1 MDVSALSV
9 VLHQLTAAVVTGLGL
24 LGPDVQAALRLLMML
39 SYTLA
44 LLLWLFEGKAAVHGP
59 FLRMLLKF
67 AAIGALV
74 EWFPAGSAAL
84 MQAAAQQGL
93 NLGPGG
99 GFALDDPGYIAHLG
113 IQAVIPLMQRVKE
126 MLGPVDFFLNF
137 VEIVIFLLAALV
149 VIVSFCILAIQVFLA
164 FLEYRLLSLA
174 AYLAIP
180 FAVLGPTSFVAERA
194 IGYIAATALKLL
206 VLGCVIAMCS
216 ATLLALTFQGTPTL
230 AQAFGVA
237 VLAAAIFVLAIKAP
251 RAAAGLVNGGPVMD
265 GMTALA
271 ALWTAGWLGMRSMAG
286 AAAATSGSP
295 GSLTGGALAA
305 WGGLRHIAGGAT
317 ASVGSTGGGAGGV
330 GGAGGGTGGGAAGA
344 SAGRR
349 YPGGRFG
356 GVQSSASRGSGW
368 DKPMT
373 DAQRG
378 ELDRLAAGR
387 TVDPTLTR
395 GQASRL
401 IERWGGEES
410 WLRRTASNTTE
421 RPQDPPG
428 KTPGTDRRA
437 DDKETDPS

>member
-286 AAAATSGSP
+286 AAAATTGAP
-295 GSLTGGALAA
+295 GSLAVGASAL
-305 WGGLRHIAGGAT
+305 WSGLRHAAGGAT
-317 ASVGSTGGGAGGV
+317 ASVGSTGSSS
-330 GGAGGGTGGGAAGA
+330 TGGNGSDPVGA

-349 YPGGRFG
+349 YPAGRFG
-356 GVQSSASRGSGW
+356 GSRTPRGSGW
-368 DKPMT
+368 DQPMT

-387 TVDPTLTR
+387 TVDPNLTR

-410 WLRRTASNTTE
+410 WLRRTASNATE

-437 DDKETDPS
+437 DDKEIDPS

>member
-24 LGPDVQAALRLLMML
+24 LGPDVQTALRLLMML

-93 NLGPGG
+93 NLVPGG

-206 VLGCVIAMCS
+206 VLGCIIAMCS
-216 ATLLALTFQGTPTL
+216 ATLLALTFTGTPTL

-271 ALWTAGWLGMRSMAG
+271 ALWTAGWLGMRTMAS
-286 AAAATSGSP
+286 AAAATTGAP
-295 GSLTGGALAA
+295 GSLAVGASAL
-305 WGGLRHIAGGAT
+305 WSGLRHAASGAT
-317 ASVGSTGGGAGGV
+317 ASVGSTRGSS
-330 GGAGGGTGGGAAGA
+330 TGGSGSDSAGA

-349 YPGGRFG
+349 YPAGRLGGAR
-356 GVQSSASRGSGW
+356 VSSPRGSGW
-368 DKPMT
+368 DQPMT

-387 TVDPTLTR
+387 TYDLTLTR

-401 IERWGGEES
+401 IERWGGEDS
-410 WLRRTASNTTE
+410 WLRRPASNTTE
-421 RPQDPPG
+421 RPPDPPG
-428 KTPGTDRRA
+428 KPSGPDRPA
-437 DDKETDPS
+437 GDKGD

>member
-24 LGPDVQAALRLLMML
+24 LGPDVQTALRLLMML

-93 NLGPGG
+93 NLVPGG
-99 GFALDDPGYIAHLG
+99 GFSLDDPGYIAHLG

-216 ATLLALTFQGTPTL
+216 ATLLALTFAGTPTL

-286 AAAATSGSP
+286 AAAATTGAP
-295 GSLTGGALAA
+295 GSLAVGASAV
-305 WGGLRHIAGGAT
+305 WSGLRHTATGAT
-317 ASVGSTGGGAGGV
+317 ASVGSTGGGAGG
-330 GGAGGGTGGGAAGA
+330 GTGGGSAGA
-344 SAGRR
+344 AAGRR
-349 YPGGRFG
+349 YPAGRFG
-356 GVQSSASRGSGW
+356 GSRASAPRGSGW

-387 TVDPTLTR
+387 TVDPNLTR

-410 WLRRTASNTTE
+410 WLRRTASNPTE

-428 KTPGTDRRA
+428 KPSGPARPA
-437 DDKETDPS
+437 GDKGD

>member
-1 MDVSALSV
+1 MDVSGLSTA
-9 VLHQLTAAVVTGLGL
+9 LHQLTAAVITGLGL
-24 LGPDVQAALRLLMML
+24 LGPDVQTALRLLMML

-286 AAAATSGSP
+286 AAAATTGAP
-295 GSLTGGALAA
+295 GSLAVGASAL
-305 WGGLRHIAGGAT
+305 WSGLRHAAGGAT
-317 ASVGSTGGGAGGV
+317 ASVGSTGSSS
-330 GGAGGGTGGGAAGA
+330 TGGNGSDPVGA

-349 YPGGRFG
+349 YPAGRFG
-356 GVQSSASRGSGW
+356 GSRTPRGSGW
-368 DKPMT
+368 DQPMT

-387 TVDPTLTR
+387 TVDPNLTR

-437 DDKETDPS
+437 DDKEIDPS

>member
-286 AAAATSGSP
+286 AAAATTGAP
-295 GSLTGGALAA
+295 GSLAVGASAL
-305 WGGLRHIAGGAT
+305 WSGLRHAAGGAT
-317 ASVGSTGGGAGGV
+317 ASVGSTGSSS
-330 GGAGGGTGGGAAGA
+330 TGGNGSDPVGA

-349 YPGGRFG
+349 YPAGRFG
-356 GVQSSASRGSGW
+356 GSRTPRGSGW
-368 DKPMT
+368 DQPMT

-387 TVDPTLTR
+387 TVDPNLTR

>member
-1 MDVSALSV
+1 MDVSGLSIALQ
-9 VLHQLTAAVVTGLGL
+9 QLTAAVVTGLGL
-24 LGPDVQAALRLLMML
+24 LGPDAHTALRLLMML

-67 AAIGALV
+67 TVIGALV

-84 MQAAAQQGL
+84 MRAAAQQGL
-93 NLGPGG
+93 SLGPGG
-99 GFALDDPGYIAHLG
+99 FSLDDPGAIAHLG
-113 IQAVIPLMQRVKE
+113 IQAVIPLMLRVKE

-194 IGYIAATALKLL
+194 IGYIAASAMKLL
-206 VLGCVIAMCS
+206 VLGAIIAVCG
-216 ATLLALTFQGTPTL
+216 ATLTSLTFTGTPTL

-271 ALWTAGWLGMRSMAG
+271 ALWTAGWLGARS
-286 AAAATSGSP
+286 
-295 GSLTGGALAA
+295 
-305 WGGLRHIAGGAT
+305 IAGGAA
-317 ASVGSTGGGAGGV
+317 ASS
-330 GGAGGGTGGGAAGA
+330 GAAGSVMA
-344 SAGRR
+344 GSTSALGLLRTVAGGATGSVGTTPGAGRSAGGSAETGRR
-349 YPGGRFG
+349 YPARLG
-356 GVQSSASRGSGW
+356 GSGEVR
-368 DKPMT
+368 
-373 DAQRG
+373 AG
-378 ELDRLAAGR
+378 ERRPLRRRL
-387 TVDPTLTR
+387 
-395 GQASRL
+395 GQADDRGPA
-401 IERWGGEES
+401 RPARPP
-410 WLRRTASNTTE
+410 RRRQ
-421 RPQDPPG
+421 RPTPPTSPVG
-428 KTPGTDRRA
+428 RPAG
-437 DDKETDPS
+437 

>member
-1 MDVSALSV
+1 MDVSGLSIALQ
-9 VLHQLTAAVVTGLGL
+9 QLTAAVVTGLGL
-24 LGPDVQAALRLLMML
+24 LGPDAHTALRLLMML

-44 LLLWLFEGKAAVHGP
+44 LLLWLFEGKPAVHGP

-67 AAIGALV
+67 TVIGALV

-84 MQAAAQQGL
+84 MRAAAQQGL
-93 NLGPGG
+93 SLGPGG
-99 GFALDDPGYIAHLG
+99 FSLDDPGYIAHLG
-113 IQAVIPLMQRVKE
+113 IQAVIPLMLRVKE

-194 IGYIAATALKLL
+194 IGYIAASAMNLL
-206 VLGCVIAMCS
+206 VLGAIIAVCG
-216 ATLLALTFQGTPTL
+216 ATLTSLTFTGTPTL

-271 ALWTAGWLGMRSMAG
+271 ALWTAGWLGARS
-286 AAAATSGSP
+286 
-295 GSLTGGALAA
+295 
-305 WGGLRHIAGGAT
+305 IAGGAA
-317 ASVGSTGGGAGGV
+317 ASSNAAGSVMAGSTSALGLLRTVATGATGSV
-330 GGAGGGTGGGAAGA
+330 GGASGSGSADG
-344 SAGRR
+344 SAGTSRH
-349 YPGGRFG
+349 YPAGRFG
-356 GVQSSASRGSGW
+356 GTGQGGSTRSGGGW

-373 DAQRG
+373 EAQRG
-378 ELDRLAAGR
+378 QLDRLAAGR
-387 TVDPTLTR
+387 TYSADLTR

-401 IERWGGEES
+401 IEDWGGEDS
-410 WLRRTASNTTE
+410 WLRAG
-421 RPQDPPG
+421 DAA
-428 KTPGTDRRA
+428 GTR
-437 DDKETDPS
+437 KPSPDAPKKGEPS

>member
-1 MDVSALSV
+1 MDVSGLSIA
-9 VLHQLTAAVVTGLGL
+9 LHQLTAMVVTALGL
-24 LGPDVQAALRLLMML
+24 LGPDAHQALRLLMML

-44 LLLWLFEGKAAVHGP
+44 LLLWLFEGKPAVHGP

-67 AAIGALV
+67 TVIGALV

-84 MQAAAQQGL
+84 MQAAARQGL
-93 NLGPGG
+93 SLGPGAP
-99 GFALDDPGYIAHLG
+99 FALDDPGYIAHLG
-113 IQAVIPLMQRVKE
+113 IQAVIPLMLRIKE

-194 IGYIAATALKLL
+194 IGYIAASAMKLL
-206 VLGCVIAMCS
+206 VLGAIIAVCG
-216 ATLLALTFQGTPTL
+216 ATLTSLTFQGTPTL

-271 ALWTAGWLGMRSMAG
+271 ALWTAGWLGARSVAG
-286 AAAATSGSP
+286 GVAASSGSA
-295 GSLTGGALAA
+295 GSVLAGSTTAL
-305 WGGLRHIAGGAT
+305 GLLRTMAGGAT
-317 ASVGSTGGGAGGV
+317 ASVGTMPGSGSGAAGGSGGTGRHYPAGRF
-330 GGAGGGTGGGAAGA
+330 GGAGGGAGQGSAQRSGG
-344 SAGRR
+344 
-349 YPGGRFG
+349 
-356 GVQSSASRGSGW
+356 GW

-373 DAQRG
+373 EAQRG
-378 ELDRLAAGR
+378 QLDRLAAGR
-387 TVDPTLTR
+387 TYPADLTR

-401 IERWGGEES
+401 IEEWGGEDS
-410 WLRRTASNTTE
+410 WLHAGNAAGSRK
-421 RPQDPPG
+421 PDPDAPEKG
-428 KTPGTDRRA
+428 
-437 DDKETDPS
+437 DPS

>member
-24 LGPDVQAALRLLMML
+24 LGPDVQTALRLLMML

-93 NLGPGG
+93 NLVPGG

-206 VLGCVIAMCS
+206 VLGCIIAMCS
-216 ATLLALTFQGTPTL
+216 ATLLALTFTGTPTL

-271 ALWTAGWLGMRSMAG
+271 ALWTAGWLGMRTMAS
-286 AAAATSGSP
+286 AAAATTGAP
-295 GSLTGGALAA
+295 GSLAVGASAL
-305 WGGLRHIAGGAT
+305 WSGLRHAASGAT
-317 ASVGSTGGGAGGV
+317 ASVGSTRGSS
-330 GGAGGGTGGGAAGA
+330 TGGCGSDSAGA

-349 YPGGRFG
+349 YPAGRFG
-356 GVQSSASRGSGW
+356 GARVSSPRGSGW
-368 DKPMT
+368 DQPMT

-387 TVDPTLTR
+387 TYDLTLTR

-401 IERWGGEES
+401 IERWGGEDS
-410 WLRRTASNTTE
+410 WLRRPASNATE
-421 RPQDPPG
+421 RPPDPPG
-428 KTPGTDRRA
+428 KPSGPDRPA
-437 DDKETDPS
+437 GDKGD

>member
-24 LGPDVQAALRLLMML
+24 LGPDVQTALRLLMML

-93 NLGPGG
+93 NLVPGG
-99 GFALDDPGYIAHLG
+99 GFSLDDPGYIAHLG

-206 VLGCVIAMCS
+206 VLGCIIAMCAS
-216 ATLLALTFQGTPTL
+216 TLLALTFTGTPTL

-265 GMTALA
+265 GVTALA
-271 ALWTAGWLGMRSMAG
+271 ALWTAGWLGMRAMAG
-286 AAAATSGSP
+286 AATAATGAP
-295 GSLTGGALAA
+295 GSLAVGASAV
-305 WGGLRHIAGGAT
+305 WSGLRYAVGGAT
-317 ASVGSTGGGAGGV
+317 ASVGSTGGGAGG
-330 GGAGGGTGGGAAGA
+330 GTVSGSAGA
-344 SAGRR
+344 SGGRR
-349 YPGGRFG
+349 YPAGRFG
-356 GVQSSASRGSGW
+356 GSRASAPRGSGW
-368 DKPMT
+368 EQPMT

-387 TVDPTLTR
+387 TYDPTLTR

-401 IERWGGEES
+401 IERWGGEAS
-410 WLRRTASNTTE
+410 WLGRTASNATE
-421 RPQDPPG
+421 RPQDSPG
-428 KTPGTDRRA
+428 KPSDPDRPA
-437 DDKETDPS
+437 DKGD

>member
-1 MDVSALSV
+1 MDVSGLSTA
-9 VLHQLTAAVVTGLGL
+9 LHQLTAAVITGLGL
-24 LGPDVQAALRLLMML
+24 LGPDVQTALRLLMML

-84 MQAAAQQGL
+84 MQAAARQGL
-93 NLGPGG
+93 NLVPGG
-99 GFALDDPGYIAHLG
+99 GFSLDDPGYIAHLG

-216 ATLLALTFQGTPTL
+216 ATLLALTFTGTPTL

-271 ALWTAGWLGMRSMAG
+271 ALWTAGWLGMRTMAG
-286 AAAATSGSP
+286 AAAATTGAP
-295 GSLTGGALAA
+295 GSLAVGASAL
-305 WGGLRHIAGGAT
+305 WSGLRHAATGAT
-317 ASVGSTGGGAGGV
+317 ASVGSTGGV
-330 GGAGGGTGGGAAGA
+330 GSGAGGGSDGA

-349 YPGGRFG
+349 YPAGHFG
-356 GVQSSASRGSGW
+356 GSRASTPRGSGW

-387 TVDPTLTR
+387 PVDPTLTR

-401 IERWGGEES
+401 IERWGGEDS
-410 WLRRTASNTTE
+410 WLRGTASNATE
-421 RPQDPPG
+421 RPQAPPG
-428 KTPGTDRRA
+428 QTPGTDRRA

>member
-24 LGPDVQAALRLLMML
+24 LGPDVRTALRLLMML

-67 AAIGALV
+67 AVIGALV
-74 EWFPAGSAAL
+74 EWFPTGSAAL

-93 NLGPGG
+93 NLVPGG
-99 GFALDDPGYIAHLG
+99 GFSLDDPGYIAHLG
-113 IQAVIPLMQRVKE
+113 IRAVIPLMLRVKE

-194 IGYIAATALKLL
+194 IGYIAASAMKLL
-206 VLGCVIAMCS
+206 VLGAIIAVCG
-216 ATLLALTFQGTPTL
+216 ATLTSLTVQGTPTL

-271 ALWTAGWLGMRSMAG
+271 ALWTAGWLGMRTMAG
-286 AAAATSGSP
+286 AAAATAGSP
-295 GSLTGGALAA
+295 GSLAGGALAA

-317 ASVGSTGGGAGGV
+317 SVVGSTGQGSGGV
-330 GGAGGGTGGGAAGA
+330 GGGGAGSSGGSATA
-344 SAGRR
+344 AAGRR
-349 YPGGRFG
+349 YPAGRFG
-356 GVQSSASRGSGW
+356 DSRAPHGNGW

-373 DAQRG
+373 EAQRG

-387 TVDPTLTR
+387 PVDHNLTR

-401 IERWGGEES
+401 IERWGGEDS
-410 WLRRTASNTTE
+410 WLRAGDAAGSRK
-421 RPQDPPG
+421 PDPDAPEKG
-428 KTPGTDRRA
+428 EQP
-437 DDKETDPS
+437 

>member
-24 LGPDVQAALRLLMML
+24 LGPDVQTALRLLMTL

-74 EWFPAGSAAL
+74 EWFPTGSAAL

-93 NLGPGG
+93 NLVPGG
-99 GFALDDPGYIAHLG
+99 GFSLDDPGYIAHLG

-271 ALWTAGWLGMRSMAG
+271 ALWTAGWLGMRTMAG
-286 AAAATSGSP
+286 AAAATTGAP
-295 GSLTGGALAA
+295 GSLAVGASAV
-305 WGGLRHIAGGAT
+305 WGGLRHAMAGAT
-317 ASVGSTGGGAGGV
+317 SSVGSTGGSS
-330 GGAGGGTGGGAAGA
+330 TGGSGSDPAGT

-349 YPGGRFG
+349 YPAGRFG
-356 GVQSSASRGSGW
+356 GSRASAPRGSGW

-410 WLRRTASNTTE
+410 WLRRTASNATE

-428 KTPGTDRRA
+428 KPPGPDRPA
-437 DDKETDPS
+437 GDKGD

>member
-24 LGPDVQAALRLLMML
+24 LGPDVQTALRLLMML

-93 NLGPGG
+93 NLVPGG

-149 VIVSFCILAIQVFLA
+149 VIVSFCVLAIQVFLA

-216 ATLLALTFQGTPTL
+216 ATLLALTFTGTPTL

-251 RAAAGLVNGGPVMD
+251 RAATGLVNGGPVMD

-271 ALWTAGWLGMRSMAG
+271 ALWTAGWLGMRTMAG
-286 AAAATSGSP
+286 AAAATTGAP
-295 GSLTGGALAA
+295 GSLAVGASAL
-305 WGGLRHIAGGAT
+305 WSGLRHVTTGA
-317 ASVGSTGGGAGGV
+317 ASSVGSTGG
-330 GGAGGGTGGGAAGA
+330 TGGSGSGGDPAGA

-349 YPGGRFG
+349 YPAGRFG
-356 GVQSSASRGSGW
+356 GSRAPRGSGW

-401 IERWGGEES
+401 IERWGGEDS
-410 WLRRTASNTTE
+410 WLHHTASNATE
-421 RPQDPPG
+421 RPQDQPG
-428 KTPGTDRRA
+428 QTPGTDRPA

>member
-24 LGPDVQAALRLLMML
+24 LGPDVRTALRLLMML

-286 AAAATSGSP
+286 AAAATTGAP
-295 GSLTGGALAA
+295 GSLAVGASAL
-305 WGGLRHIAGGAT
+305 WSGLRHAAGGAT
-317 ASVGSTGGGAGGV
+317 ASVGSTGSSS
-330 GGAGGGTGGGAAGA
+330 TGGNGSDPVGA

-349 YPGGRFG
+349 YPAGRFG
-356 GVQSSASRGSGW
+356 GSRTPRGSGW
-368 DKPMT
+368 DQPMT

-387 TVDPTLTR
+387 TVDPNLTR

-410 WLRRTASNTTE
+410 WLRRSASNATE

-428 KTPGTDRRA
+428 RTPGTDRRA

>member
-24 LGPDVQAALRLLMML
+24 LGPDVQTALRLLMML

-93 NLGPGG
+93 NLVPGG
-99 GFALDDPGYIAHLG
+99 GFSLDDPGYIAHLG
-113 IQAVIPLMQRVKE
+113 IQAVIPLMLRVKE

-286 AAAATSGSP
+286 AAATSGSP

-317 ASVGSTGGGAGGV
+317 SSVGSTSGGAGGGAGG
-330 GGAGGGTGGGAAGA
+330 GSAGA
-344 SAGRR
+344 SAGRH
-349 YPGGRFG
+349 YPSGRFG
-356 GVQSSASRGSGW
+356 GSRTSAPRGSGW

-401 IERWGGEES
+401 IERWGGEDS
-410 WLRRTASNTTE
+410 WLRRTASNATE

-428 KTPGTDRRA
+428 QTSGTDRRA

>member
-1 MDVSALSV
+1 MGVSGLSIA
-9 VLHQLTAAVVTGLGL
+9 LHQMTAMVVTGLGL
-24 LGPDVQAALRLLMML
+24 LGPDAHAALRMLMML

-44 LLLWLFEGKAAVHGP
+44 LLLWLFEGKPAVHGP
-59 FLRMLLKF
+59 FLRMVLKF
-67 AAIGALV
+67 TVIGALV

-84 MQAAAQQGL
+84 MQAAAEQGL
-93 NLGPGG
+93 RLGPGAP
-99 GFALDDPGYIAHLG
+99 FALDDPGYIAHLG
-113 IQAVIPLMQRVKE
+113 IQAVIPLMLRVKE

-194 IGYIAATALKLL
+194 IGYIAASAMKLL
-206 VLGCVIAMCS
+206 VLGTIIAVS
-216 ATLLALTFQGTPTL
+216 GATLTSLTFEGTPTL

-271 ALWTAGWLGMRSMAG
+271 ALWTAGWLGARSVAGG
-286 AAAATSGSP
+286 AAASSGAA
-295 GSLTGGALAA
+295 GSLAVGGATAL
-305 WGGLRHIAGGAT
+305 GLLRTVAGGAT
-317 ASVGSTGGGAGGV
+317 GSVGTTSGSTGDSSGV
-330 GGAGGGTGGGAAGA
+330 
-344 SAGRR
+344 GRR
-349 YPGGRFG
+349 YPAGTFGKGQGAAPRSGG
-356 GVQSSASRGSGW
+356 GW
-368 DKPMT
+368 DQPMT

-378 ELDRLAAGR
+378 QLDHLAAGR
-387 TVDPTLTR
+387 TYPADLTR

-401 IERWGGEES
+401 IEGWGGEDS
-410 WLRRTASNTTE
+410 WLRAGDAAGTR
-421 RPQDPPG
+421 RPNPDAPKKG
-428 KTPGTDRRA
+428 
-437 DDKETDPS
+437 DPS

>member
-24 LGPDVQAALRLLMML
+24 LGPDVQTALRLLMML

-93 NLGPGG
+93 NLVPGG

-206 VLGCVIAMCS
+206 VLGCIIAMCS
-216 ATLLALTFQGTPTL
+216 ATLLALTFTGTPTL

-286 AAAATSGSP
+286 AAAATSGAP

-317 ASVGSTGGGAGGV
+317 ASIGSTGGV

-344 SAGRR
+344 STGRR
-349 YPGGRFG
+349 YPSGRFG
-356 GVQSSASRGSGW
+356 GAQSSASRGSGW

-387 TVDPTLTR
+387 TVDPNLTR

-410 WLRRTASNTTE
+410 WLRRSASNATE

-428 KTPGTDRRA
+428 KPSGLDRPA
-437 DDKETDPS
+437 GDKGD

>member
-24 LGPDVQAALRLLMML
+24 LGPDVRTALRLLMML

-93 NLGPGG
+93 NLVPGG

-216 ATLLALTFQGTPTL
+216 ATLLALTFAGTPTL

-271 ALWTAGWLGMRSMAG
+271 ALWTAGWLGMRTMAG
-286 AAAATSGSP
+286 AAAATTGASGS
-295 GSLTGGALAA
+295 LAVGASTV
-305 WGGLRHIAGGAT
+305 WSGLRHVTTGAT
-317 ASVGSTGGGAGGV
+317 ASVGSIGGTG
-330 GGAGGGTGGGAAGA
+330 GGAGGGTGGSSASA

-349 YPGGRFG
+349 YPAGRFG
-356 GVQSSASRGSGW
+356 GSWASAPRGSGW
-368 DKPMT
+368 EKPMT

-387 TVDPTLTR
+387 TVDPNLTR

-410 WLRRTASNTTE
+410 WLRRSASNATE

-428 KTPGTDRRA
+428 KTPGMDRRA

>member
-1 MDVSALSV
+1 MDVSGLSTA
-9 VLHQLTAAVVTGLGL
+9 LHQLTAAVITGLGL
-24 LGPDVQAALRLLMML
+24 LGPDVQTALRLLMML

-44 LLLWLFEGKAAVHGP
+44 LLLWVFEGKAAVHGP

-99 GFALDDPGYIAHLG
+99 GFSLDDPGYIAHLG

-194 IGYIAATALKLL
+194 IGYIAASALKLL

-271 ALWTAGWLGMRSMAG
+271 ALWTAGWLGARSVVGG
-286 AAAATSGSP
+286 AAASSGAA
-295 GSLTGGALAA
+295 GSLAAGGVSAL
-305 WGGLRHIAGGAT
+305 GLLRTVAGGAT
-317 ASVGSTGGGAGGV
+317 GSIGTMPGAGTGSA
-330 GGAGGGTGGGAAGA
+330 GGSGGTG
-344 SAGRR
+344 RQ
-349 YPGGRFG
+349 YPAGRFG
-356 GVQSSASRGSGW
+356 GKGQGGASRSGGGW

-378 ELDRLAAGR
+378 ELDRLSAGR
-387 TVDPTLTR
+387 TVDPNLTR

-410 WLRRTASNTTE
+410 WLRRSASNATE

-428 KTPGTDRRA
+428 KPSGLDRPA
-437 DDKETDPS
+437 GDKGD

>member
-1 MDVSALSV
+1 MDVSGLSIA
-9 VLHQLTAAVVTGLGL
+9 LHQLTAAVVTGLGL
-24 LGPDVQAALRLLMML
+24 LGPDAHAALRMLMTL

-44 LLLWLFEGKAAVHGP
+44 LLLWLFEGKPAVHGP

-74 EWFPAGSAAL
+74 DWFPAGSAAL
-84 MQAAAQQGL
+84 MRAAADQGL
-93 NLGPGG
+93 SLGSGG
-99 GFALDDPGYIAHLG
+99 GMSLDDPGAIAHLG
-113 IQAVIPLMQRVKE
+113 IQAVIPLMLRVKE

-149 VIVSFCILAIQVFLA
+149 VIVSFGILAIQVFLA

-180 FAVLGPTSFVAERA
+180 FAVLGPTSFIAERA
-194 IGYIAATALKLL
+194 IGYIAASALKLL
-206 VLGCVIAMCS
+206 VLGCIIAICG
-216 ATLLALTFQGTPTL
+216 ATLTSLNFQGTPTL

-265 GMTALA
+265 GITALA
-271 ALWTAGWLGMRSMAG
+271 ALWTAGWVGMRSMAG
-286 AAAATSGSP
+286 AAAATTGAP
-295 GSLTGGALAA
+295 GSLAVGASAL
-305 WGGLRHIAGGAT
+305 WSGLRHVTTGAT
-317 ASVGSTGGGAGGV
+317 ASVGSTGRTGGGV
-330 GGAGGGTGGGAAGA
+330 GGGTSGDSAGT

-349 YPGGRFG
+349 YPAGRFG
-356 GVQSSASRGSGW
+356 GSRSPAPRGSGW

-387 TVDPTLTR
+387 PVDPTLTR

-410 WLRRTASNTTE
+410 WLRRSASNATE

-428 KTPGTDRRA
+428 QTPGSDRRA
-437 DDKETDPS
+437 ADKETDPS

>member
-1 MDVSALSV
+1 MDVSGLSTA
-9 VLHQLTAAVVTGLGL
+9 LHQLTAAVITGLGL
-24 LGPDVQAALRLLMML
+24 LGPDVQTALRLLMML

-74 EWFPAGSAAL
+74 EWFPVGSAAL

-93 NLGPGG
+93 NLVPGG

-113 IQAVIPLMQRVKE
+113 IQAVIPLMLRVKE

-194 IGYIAATALKLL
+194 IGYIAASALKLL

-317 ASVGSTGGGAGGV
+317 ASVGSTGGGAGG
-330 GGAGGGTGGGAAGA
+330 GGGGGSGGGAAGA

-349 YPGGRFG
+349 YPAGRFG
-356 GVQSSASRGSGW
+356 GSQASAPRGSGW

-401 IERWGGEES
+401 IERWGGEDS

-421 RPQDPPG
+421 RPQDSPG
-428 KTPGTDRRA
+428 QTPGTDRRA
-437 DDKETDPS
+437 ADKETDPS

>member
-1 MDVSALSV
+1 MDVSGLSTA
-9 VLHQLTAAVVTGLGL
+9 LHQLTAAVITGLGL
-24 LGPDVQAALRLLMML
+24 LGPDVQTALRLLMML

-84 MQAAAQQGL
+84 MQAAARQGL
-93 NLGPGG
+93 NLVPGG
-99 GFALDDPGYIAHLG
+99 GFSLDDPGYIAHLG

-216 ATLLALTFQGTPTL
+216 ATLLALTFTGTPTL

-271 ALWTAGWLGMRSMAG
+271 ALWTAGWLGMRTMAG
-286 AAAATSGSP
+286 AAAATTGAP
-295 GSLTGGALAA
+295 GSLAVGASAL
-305 WGGLRHIAGGAT
+305 WSGLRHAATGAT
-317 ASVGSTGGGAGGV
+317 ASVGSTGGAGS
-330 GGAGGGTGGGAAGA
+330 GAGGGSDGA

-349 YPGGRFG
+349 YPAGHFG
-356 GVQSSASRGSGW
+356 GSRASTPRGSGW

-387 TVDPTLTR
+387 PVDPTLTR

-401 IERWGGEES
+401 IERWGGEDS
-410 WLRRTASNTTE
+410 WLRGTASNATE
-421 RPQDPPG
+421 RPQAPPG
-428 KTPGTDRRA
+428 QTPGTDRRA

>member
-24 LGPDVQAALRLLMML
+24 LGPDVQTALRLLMML

-271 ALWTAGWLGMRSMAG
+271 ALWTAGWLGMRTMAG
-286 AAAATSGSP
+286 AAAATTGAP
-295 GSLTGGALAA
+295 GSLAVGASAL
-305 WGGLRHIAGGAT
+305 WSGLRHVTTGAT
-317 ASVGSTGGGAGGV
+317 ASVGSTGGTG
-330 GGAGGGTGGGAAGA
+330 GGAGGGTGGD

-349 YPGGRFG
+349 YPAGRFG
-356 GVQSSASRGSGW
+356 GSRASAPRGSGW
-368 DKPMT
+368 DQPMT

-387 TVDPTLTR
+387 TVDPNLTR

-410 WLRRTASNTTE
+410 WLRRSASNATE

-428 KTPGTDRRA
+428 RTPGTDRRA

>member
-1 MDVSALSV
+1 MDVSGLSTA
-9 VLHQLTAAVVTGLGL
+9 LHQLTAAVITGLGL
-24 LGPDVQAALRLLMML
+24 LGPDVQTALRLLMML

-271 ALWTAGWLGMRSMAG
+271 ALWTAGWLGMRTMAG
-286 AAAATSGSP
+286 AAAATTGAP
-295 GSLTGGALAA
+295 GSLAMGASAV
-305 WGGLRHIAGGAT
+305 WGGLRHAMGGAT
-317 ASVGSTGGGAGGV
+317 SSIGSTG
-330 GGAGGGTGGGAAGA
+330 GGAGGGTGGGSAGA

-349 YPGGRFG
+349 YPAGRFG
-356 GVQSSASRGSGW
+356 GSRASVPRGSGW
-368 DKPMT
+368 DQPMT

-387 TVDPTLTR
+387 TVDPNLTR

-437 DDKETDPS
+437 DDKEIDPS

>member
-24 LGPDVQAALRLLMML
+24 LGPDVQTVLRLLMML

-93 NLGPGG
+93 NLVPG

-206 VLGCVIAMCS
+206 VLGCIIAMCS
-216 ATLLALTFQGTPTL
+216 ATLLALTFTGTPTL

-271 ALWTAGWLGMRSMAG
+271 ALWTAGWLGMRTMAS
-286 AAAATSGSP
+286 AAAATTGAP
-295 GSLTGGALAA
+295 GSLAVGASAL
-305 WGGLRHIAGGAT
+305 WSGLRHAASGAT
-317 ASVGSTGGGAGGV
+317 ASVGSTRGSAGGGAGSDP
-330 GGAGGGTGGGAAGA
+330 AHA

-356 GVQSSASRGSGW
+356 GSRASAPRGSGW

-410 WLRRTASNTTE
+410 WLRRSASNATE

-428 KTPGTDRRA
+428 RTPETDRRA

>member
-9 VLHQLTAAVVTGLGL
+9 ALHQLTAAVVTGLGL
-24 LGPDVQAALRLLMML
+24 LGPDVRAALRMLMML

-84 MQAAAQQGL
+84 MQAAARQGL
-93 NLGPGG
+93 SLVPGG
-99 GFALDDPGYIAHLG
+99 GFSLDDPGYIAHLG
-113 IQAVIPLMQRVKE
+113 IQAVIPLMLRVKE
-126 MLGPVDFFLNF
+126 MLGPIDFFLNF
-137 VEIVIFLLAALV
+137 VEIVLFLLAALV

-206 VLGCVIAMCS
+206 VLGCIIAMCGT
-216 ATLLALTFQGTPTL
+216 TLLALTFTGTPTL

-237 VLAAAIFVLAIKAP
+237 VLSAAIFVLAIKAP

-265 GMTALA
+265 GVTALA
-271 ALWTAGWLGMRSMAG
+271 ALWTAGWLGARTVAG
-286 AAAATSGSP
+286 AAAATSGAP
-295 GSLTGGALAA
+295 GSLAVGASAV
-305 WGGLRHIAGGAT
+305 WGGLRYAT
-317 ASVGSTGGGAGGV
+317 AGALSAVGSGAGDD
-330 GGAGGGTGGGAAGA
+330 GAAA
-344 SAGRR
+344 NAAAGRR
-349 YPGGRFG
+349 YPAGRFG
-356 GVQSSASRGSGW
+356 GSRASAPRDSGW
-368 DKPMT
+368 DQPMSA
-373 DAQRG
+373 AQRS

-387 TVDPTLTR
+387 PYDPDMTR

-401 IERWGGEES
+401 IEQWGGDRS
-410 WLRRTASNTTE
+410 WYAGPQAD
-421 RPQDPPG
+421 RPADPPG
-428 KTPGTDRRA
+428 NTDGRPANRPKRNEGEA
-437 DDKETDPS
+437 

>member
-1 MDVSALSV
+1 MDVSGLSTA
-9 VLHQLTAAVVTGLGL
+9 LHQLTAAVVTGLGL
-24 LGPDVQAALRLLMML
+24 LGPDVRTALRMLMML

-99 GFALDDPGYIAHLG
+99 GFSLDDPGYIAHLG
-113 IQAVIPLMQRVKE
+113 IQAVIPLLRRVKE

-194 IGYIAATALKLL
+194 IGYIAASAMKLL
-206 VLGCVIAMCS
+206 VLGAIIAVCG
-216 ATLLALTFQGTPTL
+216 ATLTHLTFTGTPTL

-286 AAAATSGSP
+286 VAAATTGAP
-295 GSLTGGALAA
+295 GSLAVGASAL
-305 WGGLRHIAGGAT
+305 WSGLRHVTTGAT
-317 ASVGSTGGGAGGV
+317 SSVGSTGGAGSDP
-330 GGAGGGTGGGAAGA
+330 AHA

-349 YPGGRFG
+349 YPAGRFG
-356 GVQSSASRGSGW
+356 GSRASAPRGSGW
-368 DKPMT
+368 DQPMT

-410 WLRRTASNTTE
+410 WLGRTASNATE
-421 RPQDPPG
+421 RPQEPPG
-428 KTPGTDRRA
+428 RTPGTDRRA

>member
-24 LGPDVQAALRLLMML
+24 LGPDVRTALRLLMML

-93 NLGPGG
+93 NLVPGG

-194 IGYIAATALKLL
+194 IGYIAASALKLL
-206 VLGCVIAMCS
+206 VLGCIIAMCS
-216 ATLLALTFQGTPTL
+216 ATLLTLTFQGTPTL

-271 ALWTAGWLGMRSMAG
+271 ALWTAGWLGMRTMAG
-286 AAAATSGSP
+286 AAAATTGAP
-295 GSLTGGALAA
+295 GSLAVGASAL
-305 WGGLRHIAGGAT
+305 WSGLRHVTTGAT
-317 ASVGSTGGGAGGV
+317 ASVGSTGGAG
-330 GGAGGGTGGGAAGA
+330 GGAGGGTGGGSAGA

-349 YPGGRFG
+349 YPAGRFG
-356 GVQSSASRGSGW
+356 GSRASAPRGSGW

-387 TVDPTLTR
+387 TVDPHLTR

-410 WLRRTASNTTE
+410 WLRRTTSNATE

-428 KTPGTDRRA
+428 KTPGMDRRA

>member
-24 LGPDVQAALRLLMML
+24 LGPDVRTALRLLMML

-286 AAAATSGSP
+286 AAAATTGAP
-295 GSLTGGALAA
+295 GSLAVGASAL
-305 WGGLRHIAGGAT
+305 WSGLRHAAGGAT
-317 ASVGSTGGGAGGV
+317 ASVGSTGSSS
-330 GGAGGGTGGGAAGA
+330 TGGNGSDPVGA

-349 YPGGRFG
+349 YPAGRFG
-356 GVQSSASRGSGW
+356 GSRTPRGSGW
-368 DKPMT
+368 DQPMT

-410 WLRRTASNTTE
+410 WLRRSASNATE

-428 KTPGTDRRA
+428 RTPGTDRRA